1 MEFGKLCSW
10 EKQGNRVVF
19 QFEKRTGRV
28 EILTPEIFNV
38 FSGVVSEEHRSKAIE
53 GDKSVA
59 VDFTAA
65 EADGAVEI
73 STNAVTARIYDD
85 FKVDFYKADGTVLC
99 RDYRGSRKICAGL
112 SDELKA
118 LKEAEGHNVEEQ
130 RTEAV
135 EVVKQ
140 LEGDEAFY
148 GLGDKTGFMDKRG
161 YEYVMWNT
169 DDPAPQ
175 MDNFK
180 SLYKSIPFFITLHKN
195 AVFGLFYDNTYRS
208 CFDMARTQRCRRCWQ
223 RTALRITTLS

>member
-1 MEFGKLCSW
+1 M
-10 EKQGNRVVF
+10 
-19 QFEKRTGRV
+19 
-28 EILTPEIFNV
+28 
-38 FSGVVSEEHRSKAIE
+38 
-53 GDKSVA
+53 
-59 VDFTAA
+59 
-65 EADGAVEI
+65 
-73 STNAVTARIYDD
+73 
-85 FKVDFYKADGTVLC
+85 C

-118 LKEAEGHNVEEQ
+118 LKEAEGHSVEEQ

-180 SLYKSIPFFITLHKN
+180 SLYKSIPFFYYLT
-195 AVFGLFYDNTYRS
+195 
-208 CFDMARTQRCRRCWQ
+208 
-223 RTALRITTLS
+223 

>member
-1 MEFGKLCSW
+1 M
-10 EKQGNRVVF
+10 
-19 QFEKRTGRV
+19 
-28 EILTPEIFNV
+28 
-38 FSGVVSEEHRSKAIE
+38 
-53 GDKSVA
+53 
-59 VDFTAA
+59 
-65 EADGAVEI
+65 
-73 STNAVTARIYDD
+73 TARIYDD
-85 FKVDFYKADGTVLC
+85 FKVDFSKVGRRPFGAGTT
-99 RDYRGSRKICAGL
+99 GAGRKICAGL

-118 LKEAEGHNVEEQ
+118 LKEAEGHKVEEQ

-180 SLYKSIPFFITLHKN
+180 SLYKSIPFFITLHKKCS
-195 AVFGLFYDNTYRS
+195 VWPVL
-208 CFDMARTQRCRRCWQ
+208 
-223 RTALRITTLS
+223 